1 LEFDLRK
8 QDIYF
13 LIKKG
18 RYSEAASL
26 LIEESTPVYK
36 KICSP
41 SDVYPLL
48 RKYGFKQKEYFIVVL
63 LDGAHQV
70 IVEKVVSIGLVN
82 RTVVHPREIFYE
94 AVLHCAT
101 AIILAHNHPSGNLDP
116 SPEDREITEHINEAS
131 KIMGIPILDHIIIS
145 RNGYFS
151 FVEHGL
157 LVPYID

>member
-1 LEFDLRK
+1 M
-8 QDIYF
+8 
-13 LIKKG
+13 
-18 RYSEAASL
+18 
-26 LIEESTPVYK
+26 YK
-36 KICSP
+36 KISSP

-70 IVEKVVSIGLVN
+70 IEEKVVSIGLVN
-82 RTVVHPREIFYE
+82 RTVVHPREIFHE

-101 AIILAHNHPSGNLDP
+101 AIILAHNHPSGCLDP
-116 SPEDREITEHINEAS
+116 SSEDREVTERLNDAS

-151 FVEHGL
+151 FVEHGIL
-157 LVPYID
+157 TPNIPD